1 MSYIDVIKKLS
12 FTKLKYLEIKDSIG
26 RRAEVKVVR
35 NYLANWLCKKRRK
48 SIFQGSITVHSS
60 LNIYNITNK
69 QILRT
74 KDWIGKERKTEVEV
88 VRNFLANWLRKKR
101 RESILFFSG
110 IIGGTNYTNKHVGN
124 GTDRYRKRIN
134 ASRCKWGGLRPSRR
148 RMRSITAFS
157 SAWWRSTQPVRPV

>member
-35 NYLANWLCKKRRK
+35 NFLVNWLCKKRRK
-48 SIFQGSITVHSS
+48 SIFQGSTTVHSS

>member
-1 MSYIDVIKKLS
+1 MSYIDLIKKLS
-12 FTKLKYLEIKDSIG
+12 FAKLKYLEIKDSIG

-35 NYLANWLCKKRRK
+35 NFLANWLCKKRRK
-48 SIFQGSITVHSS
+48 SIFQGSTTVHSS

-74 KDWIGKERKTEVEV
+74 KDWIGKERKTKVEV

>member
-35 NYLANWLCKKRRK
+35 NFLANWLCKKRRK
-48 SIFQGSITVHSS
+48 SIFQRSTTVHSS
-60 LNIYNITNK
+60 LNIYNVTSK

>member
-35 NYLANWLCKKRRK
+35 NFLANWLCKKRRK
-48 SIFQGSITVHSS
+48 SIFQGSTIVHSS

-88 VRNFLANWLRKKR
+88 VWNFLANWLRKKR
-101 RESILFFSG
+101 RESILFFSE

>member
-12 FTKLKYLEIKDSIG
+12 FTKLKYLEIKDSIR

-35 NYLANWLCKKRRK
+35 NFLANWLCKKRRK
-48 SIFQGSITVHSS
+48 SIFQGSTTVHSS

>member
-35 NYLANWLCKKRRK
+35 NFLANWLCKKRRK
-48 SIFQGSITVHSS
+48 SIFQGSTTVHSS
-60 LNIYNITNK
+60 LNIYNVTSK

>member
-26 RRAEVKVVR
+26 RRVEVKVVR
-35 NYLANWLCKKRRK
+35 NFLANWLCKKRRK
-48 SIFQGSITVHSS
+48 SIFQGSTTVHSS

>member
-35 NYLANWLCKKRRK
+35 NFLANWLCKKRRK
-48 SIFQGSITVHSS
+48 SIFQGSTTVHSS
-60 LNIYNITNK
+60 LNIYNVTNK

>member
-35 NYLANWLCKKRRK
+35 NFLANWLCKKRRK
-48 SIFQGSITVHSS
+48 SIFRGSTTVHSS
-60 LNIYNITNK
+60 LNIYNVTNK

>member
-12 FTKLKYLEIKDSIG
+12 FTKLKYLEIKDSIE

-35 NYLANWLCKKRRK
+35 NFLANWLCKKRRK
-48 SIFQGSITVHSS
+48 SIFQGSTTVHSS
-60 LNIYNITNK
+60 LNIYNVTSK

>member
-12 FTKLKYLEIKDSIG
+12 FTKLKYLEIKDSIE

-35 NYLANWLCKKRRK
+35 NFLANWLCKKRRK
-48 SIFQGSITVHSS
+48 SIFQGSTTVHSS
-60 LNIYNITNK
+60 LNIYNVTNK